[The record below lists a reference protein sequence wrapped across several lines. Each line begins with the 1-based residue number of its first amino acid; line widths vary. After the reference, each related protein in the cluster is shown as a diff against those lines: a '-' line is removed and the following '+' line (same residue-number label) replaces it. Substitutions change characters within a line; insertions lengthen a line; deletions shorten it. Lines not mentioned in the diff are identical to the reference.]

1 MDATIQWDE
10 YKGGRMFRSLIAP
23 VQAWL
28 LSQGQ
33 CVGCGMPIENGQKRN
48 KKDGSELYMCKCGRG
63 YMKLGEKKFRR
74 ARMSEM

>member
-1 MDATIQWDE
+1 
-10 YKGGRMFRSLIAP
+10 MFRNLIAP

-33 CVGCGMPIENGQKRN
+33 CVGCGMPIENN
-48 KKDGSELYMCKCGRG
+48 KPRKKQDQELYVCRCGRG
-63 YMKLGEKKFRR
+63 YIKLANKRFRR

>member
-1 MDATIQWDE
+1 
-10 YKGGRMFRSLIAP
+10 MFRNLIAP

-33 CVGCGMPIENGQKRN
+33 CVGCGMPIEKGKCR
-48 KKDGSELYMCKCGRG
+48 KKDDGSELYVCRCGRG
-63 YMKLGEKKFRR
+63 YIKLGDKKFRR